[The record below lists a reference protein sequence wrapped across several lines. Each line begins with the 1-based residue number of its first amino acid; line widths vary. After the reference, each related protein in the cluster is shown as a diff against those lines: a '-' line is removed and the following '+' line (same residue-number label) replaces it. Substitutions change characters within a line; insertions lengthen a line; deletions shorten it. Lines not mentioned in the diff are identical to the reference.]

1 MLSKQ
6 DNEMRGE
13 ANMKSMKETITEM
26 IKTHQQRIANIT
38 NEIQW
43 FEKFRPSIDILPILK
58 KQVKEDEAFLKALER
73 RVRTL
78 R

>member
-1 MLSKQ
+1 
-6 DNEMRGE
+6 
-13 ANMKSMKETITEM
+13 MKSMKETITEM

-58 KQVKEDEAFLKALER
+58 EQVREDEAFLKALER
-73 RVRTL
+73 KVRTL

>member
-1 MLSKQ
+1 
-6 DNEMRGE
+6 
-13 ANMKSMKETITEM
+13 MKSMKETITEM

-43 FEKFRPSIDILPILK
+43 FEKFRPSIDILPLLK
-58 KQVKEDEAFLKALER
+58 EQVREDEAFLKALER

>member
-1 MLSKQ
+1 
-6 DNEMRGE
+6 
-13 ANMKSMKETITEM
+13 MKSMKETITEM

>member
-1 MLSKQ
+1 
-6 DNEMRGE
+6 
-13 ANMKSMKETITEM
+13 MKSMKETITEM

-58 KQVKEDEAFLKALER
+58 EQVREDEAFLKALER
-73 RVRTL
+73 RVKTL